1 MKTSRIRSTLLREVG
16 NLRSSPRS
24 ALPSPPSSTLL
35 EGRSS
40 DFNGCSALHVQLIA
54 ILQAVSPKLLLG
66 TLRINRLDRRRERK
80 KCSLSSSLNIGS
92 TKYAGRVDYTPP
104 QSTLLVDARLEQF
117 GGLLGRLGALR
128 LNLLAR
134 LLEVEHDEMG
144 VALILWEDRGQ

>member
-66 TLRINRLDRRRERK
+66 TLRILQPVGSPKGEKEMLAFLITEHRLDKVCR
-80 KCSLSSSLNIGS
+80 
-92 TKYAGRVDYTPP
+92 AGRLH
-104 QSTLLVDARLEQF
+104 STTINASCRCK
-117 GGLLGRLGALR
+117 A
-128 LNLLAR
+128 
-134 LLEVEHDEMG
+134 
-144 VALILWEDRGQ
+144 